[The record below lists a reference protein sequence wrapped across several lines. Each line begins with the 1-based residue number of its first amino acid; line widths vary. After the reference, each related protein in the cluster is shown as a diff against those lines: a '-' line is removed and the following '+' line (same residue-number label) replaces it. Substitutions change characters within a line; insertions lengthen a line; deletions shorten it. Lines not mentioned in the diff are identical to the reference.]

1 MKCLNKNIKFIY
13 LLVICFLFIKLF
25 NVVGFIPMIDIIT
38 PIYWFI
44 IFIIGIL
51 ITRDN
56 YNKFYNVKDKIEYV
70 VIILL
75 IYLMLYFSSG
85 LLIGY
90 QYNSY
95 QNKTIYDV
103 LKNLYIFIVPI
114 IFQEYIRGVLCNYT
128 KNNNYLKIFISVLY
142 ILINFN
148 FYSFSDIN
156 TGESFFRVLCNLIAL
171 SVLEFT
177 ITYLTTVGSYKVG
190 LTYKL
195 MINLYIIFIPIV
207 PNLNFF
213 LVSIIEV
220 IVPFVIYL
228 IIDDIH
234 IKEIK
239 KTYKEFKSKRVLEY
253 VPIVIIVLV
262 FILNQFDIFKYK
274 ATAIM
279 SNSMSPLYYAGDS
292 VIIKKISNDEK
303 KKLKK
308 GDIISFYDDD
318 GNIIIHRIEEVI
330 DGDEKYFIT
339 KGDNNKYVDTDP
351 VEIKNIIGK
360 YVFKIKFLGYPKKV
374 MYDML
379 KG

>member
-25 NVVGFIPMIDIIT
+25 NVVGIIPMIDIIT

-51 ITRDN
+51 ITRDD
-56 YNKFYNVKDKIEYV
+56 YNKFYNTKDKIEYV

-85 LLIGY
+85 LLFGY

-95 QNKTIYDV
+95 QNKTVYDV
-103 LKNLYIFIVPI
+103 LKNLYIFIIPI
-114 IFQEYIRGVLCNYT
+114 IFQEYIRGIFCNYT
-128 KNNNYLKIFISVLY
+128 KNNKYLSIFISILF

-148 FYSFSDIN
+148 FYSFNSIN
-156 TGESFFRVLCNLIAL
+156 TGEAFFRFLCNLITL

-177 ITYLTTVGSYKVG
+177 ITYLTTIGSYKVG
-190 LTYKL
+190 LIYKL
-195 MINLYIIFIPIV
+195 MIGLYTVFIPIV

-213 LVSIIEV
+213 IVSIIEV
-220 IVPFVIYL
+220 VVPVAIYL

-234 IKEIK
+234 IKETK
-239 KTYKEFKSKRVLEY
+239 KTYRELKSKKILEY

-262 FILNQFDIFKYK
+262 FVLNLFDVFKYK
-274 ATAIM
+274 ITAIM
-279 SNSMSPLYYAGDS
+279 SNSMNPLYYAGDS
-292 VIIKKISNDEK
+292 VIIKKINTEEK

-308 GDIISFYDDD
+308 GDIIAFKDEV
-318 GNIIIHRIEEVI
+318 GNLIIHRIEEVI
-330 DGDEKYFIT
+330 DGDEKNFIT
-339 KGDNNKYVDTDP
+339 KGDNNKYIDTNP
-351 VEIKNIIGK
+351 VELKDIIGK